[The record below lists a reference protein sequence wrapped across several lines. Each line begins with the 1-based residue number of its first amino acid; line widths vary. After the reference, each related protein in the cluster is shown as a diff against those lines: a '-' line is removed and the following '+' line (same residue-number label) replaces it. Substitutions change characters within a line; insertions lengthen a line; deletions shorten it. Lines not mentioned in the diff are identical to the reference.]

1 MDKHNCQ
8 PYLRQLIA
16 EHMWIQTKIVRSSFA
31 QNKVCLQQHGAQFNR
46 YITICNCLSKDTP
59 SSYRF
64 SSQLPVGE
72 KFSNSASTLAE
83 QVLSVKE
90 QVRSRLEKSNAMY
103 KEAADKKRREKL
115 FEKGDMVM
123 LYLRKTRIL
132 AGAYNKLKPKSMG
145 SSKS

>member
-1 MDKHNCQ
+1 MPKIKFAYNSTVHNSTDLS
-8 PYLRQLIA
+8 PFAIVYR
-16 EHMWIQTKIVRSSFA
+16 KIP
-31 QNKVCLQQHGAQFNR
+31 
-46 YITICNCLSKDTP
+46 P

-103 KEAADKKRREKL
+103 KEAADKKRGEKL

-123 LYLRKTRIL
+123 LYLRKTRII